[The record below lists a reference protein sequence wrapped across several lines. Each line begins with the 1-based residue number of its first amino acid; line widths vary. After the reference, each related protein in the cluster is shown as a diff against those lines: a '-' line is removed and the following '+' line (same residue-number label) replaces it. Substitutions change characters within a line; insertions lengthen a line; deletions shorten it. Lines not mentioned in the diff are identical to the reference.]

1 MPSICYNNSLNPLFT
16 FDTLFNTPSHIYS
29 LYFKKRYC
37 FPTLTHWQLKEVTE
51 KRNSTVSFCVIEN
64 LNLHVQVLHFFLHGK
79 KKKRQSPKMFNE
91 HWPNMQKRNK
101 TKNKKQ
107 KTKNKNSTST
117 NRTPTPTYANIYA
130 FIRINISIFVSVCI
144 QVCKRDC

>member
-64 LNLHVQVLHFFLHGK
+64 LNLPVQVLHFFLHEK
-79 KKKRQSPKMFNE
+79 KKKDNRRKCLMSIGQTCKKE
-91 HWPNMQKRNK
+91 TKQK

-107 KTKNKNSTST
+107 K
-117 NRTPTPTYANIYA
+117 
-130 FIRINISIFVSVCI
+130 
-144 QVCKRDC
+144 